1 MRIAPTRRFTLGV
14 FAASLLAPAAARSED
29 FTFTVPVAVRDL
41 PSFVHGAGVR
51 CEVLK
56 SVPPPPPAA
65 PAGTARSSG
74 ESAFGVAH
82 GAFQGNV
89 TVRFNATAV
98 SPGRRRVTA
107 AGSTTWT
114 PQAGRRP
121 SRPSSPACTERARP
135 LRPRSAA
142 RSIRSEDERET
153 GEEGSWYRVRDLN
166 P

>member
-74 ESAFGVAH
+74 ESAFWVAH

-98 SPGRRRVTA
+98 SPGEAKGYRCWLYYLDA
-107 AGSTTWT
+107 SG
-114 PQAGRRP
+114 
-121 SRPSSPACTERARP
+121 
-135 LRPRSAA
+135 
-142 RSIRSEDERET
+142 RET
-153 GEEGSWYRVRDLN
+153 AFAAEFAGMHRAGTTFTPEVRGALN